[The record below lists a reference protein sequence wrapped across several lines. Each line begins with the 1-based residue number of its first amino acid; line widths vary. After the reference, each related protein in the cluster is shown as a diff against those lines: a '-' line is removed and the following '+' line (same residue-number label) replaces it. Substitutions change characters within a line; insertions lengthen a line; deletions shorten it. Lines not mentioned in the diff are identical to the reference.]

1 MRQIII
7 ALSLASASMLSV
19 AGGMPFGGED
29 SVEDAKDLWKVLV
42 TEGLVGENAVH
53 SKPYKGM
60 PPHGMVLDTI
70 QKTVSVNGHTG
81 RVIIKRNYGGEGVDV
96 AKVAKDPKP
105 WLKAVTVMFKR
116 EYGYDPENQ
125 NWFWAKFKPNGSLH
139 SNPKKM
145 LLAGRVA
152 KGMPKGCIACH
163 KAAPGGDYL
172 F

>member
-70 QKTVSVNGHTG
+70 QKNSQCEWSYWSSDH
-81 RVIIKRNYGGEGVDV
+81 
-96 AKVAKDPKP
+96 
-105 WLKAVTVMFKR
+105 
-116 EYGYDPENQ
+116 
-125 NWFWAKFKPNGSLH
+125 
-139 SNPKKM
+139 
-145 LLAGRVA
+145 
-152 KGMPKGCIACH
+152 
-163 KAAPGGDYL
+163 
-172 F
+172 